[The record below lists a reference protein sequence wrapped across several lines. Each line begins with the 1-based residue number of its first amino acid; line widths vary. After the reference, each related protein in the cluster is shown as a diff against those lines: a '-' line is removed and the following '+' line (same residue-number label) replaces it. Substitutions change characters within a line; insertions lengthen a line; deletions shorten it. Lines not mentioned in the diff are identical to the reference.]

1 MLSCLHTLTQVD
13 QDEATRLETM
23 PSMVIQTEPKQYTYI
38 LPPILYPDNRY
49 YIKFGQHDLTRVL
62 TTWHQAQMMFTLNN
76 LSIQSFYRKSNQ

>member
-49 YIKFGQHDLTRVL
+49 YLKFGQHDLTKVL
-62 TTWHQAQMMFTLNN
+62 TTWHQAQMMFKLNN
-76 LSIQSFYRKSNQ
+76 LSIQSWKV